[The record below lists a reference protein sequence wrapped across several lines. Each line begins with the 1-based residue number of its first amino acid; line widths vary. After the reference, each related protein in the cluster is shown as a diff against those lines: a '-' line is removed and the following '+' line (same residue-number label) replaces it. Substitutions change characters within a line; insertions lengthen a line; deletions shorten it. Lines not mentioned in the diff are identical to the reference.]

1 MESTLISHRDTER
14 ITYDQLTLVPTPLGT
29 DTHKPVSHH
38 EVVNALIETLG
49 FRHIGVHKQEYA
61 VSKDGMKMFGLMEL
75 ETTFHGCRFAIG
87 IRNSHDKSMR
97 LAMTVGY
104 RVFVCDNMAFNGDF
118 EPLLAKHSKHF
129 NILNALSVGVD
140 QMQRN
145 FDPMVKAVDR
155 WRESQL
161 TDVSAKLLI
170 YQAFIE
176 SELDVPKHL
185 ARPVHDL
192 YFNPTIEEFQPR
204 TIWSLSNAFTSAFKQ
219 LDPIPQFKATAKL
232 GPFLEARSIA

>member
-1 MESTLISHRDTER
+1 METSTLIAHAGTRKMS
-14 ITYDQLTLVPTPLGT
+14 YDELTLVPTPPGT
-29 DTHKPVSHH
+29 DTHKPVPHH
-38 EVVNALIETLG
+38 DVVNALVETLG
-49 FRHIGVHKQEYA
+49 FRHINVHKMEFACSQ
-61 VSKDGMKMFGLMEL
+61 DGNKMFGLVEL
-75 ETTFHGCRFAIG
+75 DQTFHECRFAIG

-104 RVFVCDNMAFNGDF
+104 RVFVCDNMAFQGDF
-118 EPLLAKHSKHF
+118 EPVLAKHSKHF

-176 SELDVPKHL
+176 ADLEVPKHL
-185 ARPVHDL
+185 ARPVHDA
-192 YFNPTIEEFQPR
+192 YFNPQHEDFAPR
-204 TIWSLSNAFTSAFKQ
+204 TIWSLSNAFTGAFKT

-232 GPFLEARSIA
+232 AGFLEARA